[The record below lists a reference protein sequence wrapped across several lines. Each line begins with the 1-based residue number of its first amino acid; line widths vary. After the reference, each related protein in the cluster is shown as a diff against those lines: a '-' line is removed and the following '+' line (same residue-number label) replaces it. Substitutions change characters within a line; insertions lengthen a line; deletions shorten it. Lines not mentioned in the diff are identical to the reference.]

1 MNTLTDTLSKAFY
14 KNGFVFITLLSG
26 VEIKFPIKGNQR
38 LEAAN
43 EKDLTDINIS
53 PLGLHWEALDEDLS
67 LEGILSGDY
76 GQSNK
81 TLDSTHYHA

>member
-1 MNTLTDTLSKAFY
+1 MNTLNNTLSKAFY
-14 KNGFVFITLLSG
+14 KNGFVVITLLSG
-26 VEIKFPIKGNQR
+26 VEIKFPIKGNKR
-38 LEAAN
+38 LEDAS
-43 EKDLTDINIS
+43 EEDLMNIGIS

-81 TLDSTHYHA
+81 AVGSTS